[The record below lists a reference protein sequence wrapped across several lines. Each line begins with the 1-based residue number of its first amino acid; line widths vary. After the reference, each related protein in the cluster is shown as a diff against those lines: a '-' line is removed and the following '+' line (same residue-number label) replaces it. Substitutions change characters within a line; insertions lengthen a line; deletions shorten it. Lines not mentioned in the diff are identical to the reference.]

1 MNELFG
7 NVFTGC
13 PDATQA
19 EQFED
24 LLKLPN
30 CRIERIVSSGQTTPS
45 NQPYE
50 QIEDEWVLILQG
62 KAEVTL
68 LEPEATYRLIQGD
81 HLFIPARRK
90 HLVTYTQA
98 EPVTIWLAVF
108 VAASGESL
116 GVPTAAS

>member
-13 PDATQA
+13 PSATQA

-30 CRIERIVSSGQTTPS
+30 CRIERIVSAGQTTPS
-45 NQPYE
+45 NQPYK
-50 QIEDEWVLILQG
+50 QLEDEWVLILQG
-62 KAEVTL
+62 EAEVTL
-68 LEPEATYRLIQGD
+68 LEPKAVYRLTQGD
-81 HLFIPARRK
+81 HLFIPAGRK

-108 VAASGESL
+108 SGVSA
-116 GVPTAAS
+116 GAR